1 MMRMGKAESILRID
15 TAEVRVTEWRF
26 RPGDATGFH
35 RHDFDYVVVPL
46 SSGTL
51 RAVAA
56 AGETT
61 VPLAPGSAY
70 FRKAGIEHDVI
81 NAGDAPF
88 AFIEIELKDRAG

>member
-1 MMRMGKAESILRID
+1 MAKAESILRID
-15 TAEVRVTEWRF
+15 TDEVRVTEWRL

-46 SSGTL
+46 TSGTL

-61 VPLAPGSAY
+61 VPLSPGGAY
-70 FRKAGIEHDVI
+70 FRKAGVEHDVL
-81 NAGDAPF
+81 NAGDTSF
-88 AFIEIELKDRAG
+88 AFIEIELKDRPG

>member
-1 MMRMGKAESILRID
+1 MVRMGKAESILKID
-15 TAEVRVTEWRF
+15 TAEVRVTEWRL
-26 RPGDATGFH
+26 RSGDATGFH

-46 SSGTL
+46 TSGTL

-61 VPLAPGSAY
+61 VPLAPGGAY
-70 FRKAGIEHDVI
+70 FRKAGVEHDVI

-88 AFIEIELKDRAG
+88 AFIEIELKDRPG

>member
-1 MMRMGKAESILRID
+1 MGKAESILKID
-15 TAEVRVTEWRF
+15 TDEVRVTEWRL

-46 SSGTL
+46 TSGTL

-61 VPLAPGSAY
+61 VPLTPGGAY
-70 FRKAGIEHDVI
+70 FRKAGVEHDVV
-81 NAGDAPF
+81 NAGDTPF
-88 AFIEIELKDRAG
+88 VFIEIELKDRPG